1 VLGRGL
7 DGDGLAESRSDGA
20 RLLNDGDNGG
30 AIIDADNSAR
40 LAGILDNVTGA

>member
-1 VLGRGL
+1 L